1 VNRALAA
8 GGVCLATSLVASCLS
23 ERPRP
28 GPPTIALSLNKRTVQ
43 SRAQPNPDTLVVTVR
58 VEDGD
63 GIDSVW
69 VQLGS
74 EPPLGADGL
83 FDRVLEGPFRILIPA
98 GLPPGQVLAV
108 KLEARDVAGFKAQR
122 DTSVTVVG

>member
-1 VNRALAA
+1 VNRALATC
-8 GGVCLATSLVASCLS
+8 GVCLAASLLASCLS

-43 SRAQPNPDTLVVTVR
+43 SRNPPDTLVVTVR

-83 FDRVLEGPFRILIPA
+83 FDRVLEGPFRVLIPA
-98 GLPPGQVLAV
+98 GLPPGQVLV
-108 KLEARDVAGFKAQR
+108 LKLEARDVAGFKAQR
-122 DTSVTVVG
+122 DTSVTVE